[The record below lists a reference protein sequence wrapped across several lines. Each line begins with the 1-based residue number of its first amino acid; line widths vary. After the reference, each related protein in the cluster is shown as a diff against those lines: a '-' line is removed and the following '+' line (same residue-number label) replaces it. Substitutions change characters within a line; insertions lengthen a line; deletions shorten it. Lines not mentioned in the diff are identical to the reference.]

1 MTRRT
6 FRYDEAADMFYEV
19 GGSNYFDERTES
31 GPAVI
36 SDDLGAG
43 VNGLRNHADGR
54 MHDSK
59 SGFRKATLRAG
70 CVEIGNE
77 STEVKPR
84 ELISR
89 REIGETLKRAYE
101 EHQSFGSDAT
111 KRARLM
117 YGYRD

>member
-1 MTRRT
+1 MRRRY
-6 FRYDEAADMFYEV
+6 RYDEAADMMYEV
-19 GGSNYFDERTES
+19 GANYFEERKE

-43 VNGLRNHADGR
+43 INGLRNHADGR
-54 MHDSK
+54 MYDGK
-59 SGFRKATLRAG
+59 SAFRKGTRAAG
-70 CVEIGNE
+70 CVEIG
-77 STEVKPR
+77 TGDTTVKPP

>member
-19 GGSNYFDERTES
+19 GNNFFDERKE

-43 VNGLRNHADGR
+43 INGLRNHADGKIY
-54 MHDSK
+54 DGK
-59 SGFRKATLRAG
+59 SAFRSATRRAG

-77 STEVKPR
+77 NPTVKPR
-84 ELISR
+84 ELISK
-89 REIGETLKRAYE
+89 REIGETIKRAYE

-111 KRARLM
+111 KRARLI